1 MSGMKYKQPCRF
13 SDRPIPPAK
22 HSNKRRRRVSIAT
35 PGVYSDWLLAQ
46 GLALPEGAGYAG
58 IYTSQGGTST

>member
-1 MSGMKYKQPCRF
+1 MSGMKHKQPCRF
-13 SDRPIPPAK
+13 SDQFIPPAK

-35 PGVYSDWLLAQ
+35 PGVYADWLLAQ

-58 IYTSQGGTST
+58 VYKSQGGTSG